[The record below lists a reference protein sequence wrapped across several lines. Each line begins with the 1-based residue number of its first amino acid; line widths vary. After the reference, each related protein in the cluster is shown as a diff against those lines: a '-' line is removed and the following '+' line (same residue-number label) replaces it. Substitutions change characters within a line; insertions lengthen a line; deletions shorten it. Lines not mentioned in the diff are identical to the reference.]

1 MNLETAKNLL
11 RTVIALCLVSCIIG
25 ILTTGTTISGYVT
38 IFSFAML
45 ALFIYI
51 YYFCCKCPYCGKRIG
66 TGILRA
72 THCPHCRRDL
82 TSGKRKKGKGGKR
95 VKH

>member
-1 MNLETAKNLL
+1 MNLETVKNLM
-11 RTVIALCLVSCIIG
+11 RTVIALCIVSSVIG
-25 ILTTGTTISGYVT
+25 ILSTGTALAGYTVM
-38 IFSFAML
+38 FSFAML
-45 ALFIYI
+45 ALFIFL

-82 TSGKRKKGKGGKR
+82 VSGKRKKGKGGR
-95 VKH
+95 RTKH